1 MRGVVQMTK
10 NVSSKTYDL
19 VIVGGGLGGSALAKM
34 MAEQGASVV
43 VLESEVGFR
52 DRVRGEGLQSWGAQ
66 EARELGIYDIL
77 MSSCGHELFWLDNY
91 QGQERISHRDLIAT
105 TRHSVPAMTYYHPEM
120 QEVLTEAA
128 TVAGA
133 EVLRGARV
141 QNVEPDDLPI
151 VTAVT
156 GGREVKLRAQLV
168 VGADGRASRVRSQ
181 NSFSVHRDP
190 DRLFI
195 AGLLFD
201 DMPAPANAI
210 SVWSNTAVGQR
221 VLLLPQGSGRVRTY
235 LIYPA
240 ERGYRLSG
248 KGDIASFVEE
258 CVRTGAPEHFF
269 KMAHSAGPLATFSG
283 AATWVEHP
291 FQNNVVVVGDAASS
305 PDPSFGQG
313 MSVALRDVRVLKDML
328 IQHEDWDEV
337 GNAYAKEHAR
347 YFGVVHTF
355 DSWATQLLHDIGPE
369 ADAHRARV
377 FALWEEDSTRNVDVA
392 HSGPDITLDEVVRR
406 RYFGE
411 DRS

>member
-291 FQNNVVVVGDAASS
+291 FQNNVVLVGDAASS

-313 MSVALRDVRVLKDML
+313 MSVALRDVRLKDML